1 MFVNAGEDV
10 NGNQMKRILPIIEG
24 DQQWNRKFIEY
35 LGSTINVYSL
45 LLHELW
51 ISP

>member
-24 DQQWNRKFIEY
+24 DQRWNRKIIEY
-35 LGSTINVYSL
+35 FGNTINVYSPL
-45 LLHELW
+45 SHEL
-51 ISP
+51 